1 MPFYILRNPAVNG
14 ERSNK
19 MAEFTP
25 ITTQEQLDKVIG
37 ERIAGVKAKY
47 EGFDDYKQKAKDYDT
62 LKLKA
67 DGFEQQ
73 IAALNKEINGD
84 GENLGYKKQLEEM
97 QGKLKGYE
105 TSSLKMR
112 IAHENGIPF
121 ELADKLSG
129 SDEEAIKKDAE
140 TMAKFL
146 KKKDVPP
153 LAGGDPQKI
162 DDKKT
167 AMKNMLANLKGE

>member
-1 MPFYILRNPAVNG
+1 
-14 ERSNK
+14 

-47 EGFDDYKQKAKDYDT
+47 EGFDDYKQKAEDYDA
-62 LKLKA
+62 LKA
-67 DGFEQQ
+67 KSDGFEIQ

-97 QGKLKGYE
+97 QSRIKGYE
-105 TSSLKMR
+105 TSSAKMK

-121 ELADKLSG
+121 ELAEKLSG
-129 SDEEAIKKDAE
+129 DDEEAIKKDAE
-140 TMAKFL
+140 AMAKFL
-146 KKKDVPP
+146 RKKDVPP
-153 LAGGDPQKI
+153 LAQSDPQHI
-162 DDKKT
+162 DDKKA

>member
-1 MPFYILRNPAVNG
+1 
-14 ERSNK
+14 

-47 EGFDDYKQKAKDYDT
+47 EGFDDYKKKAEDYDALKAKS
-62 LKLKA
+62 
-67 DGFEQQ
+67 DGFERQ
-73 IAALNKEINGD
+73 IATLNKEINGD
-84 GENLGYKKQLEEM
+84 GEKNLGYKKQLEEA
-97 QGKLKGYE
+97 QGKIKGYE

-112 IAHENGIPF
+112 IAHENGIPY
-121 ELADKLSG
+121 ELAGRLSG
-129 SDEEAIKKDAE
+129 SDEEEIKKDAE

-146 KKKDVPP
+146 RKKDVPP

-167 AMKNMLANLKGE
+167 AMKSMLASLKGE

>member
-1 MPFYILRNPAVNG
+1 
-14 ERSNK
+14 

-47 EGFDDYKQKAKDYDT
+47 EGFEDYKKKAEDYDA
-62 LKLKA
+62 LKEKS

-84 GENLGYKKQLEEM
+84 GEKNLGYKKQLEEA
-97 QGKLKGYE
+97 QGKIKEFE

-112 IAHENGIPF
+112 IAHENGIPY
-121 ELADKLSG
+121 ELAGRLSG

-140 TMAKFL
+140 TMAK
-146 KKKDVPP
+146 KKDVPP

-162 DDKKT
+162 DNKKT

>member
-14 ERSNK
+14 ERSNT
-19 MAEFTP
+19 MAFEP

-37 ERIAGVKAKY
+37 DRIAGVKAKY
-47 EGFDDYKQKAKDYDT
+47 EGFDDYKKKAEDYDA
-62 LKLKA
+62 LKKKA

-73 IAALNKEINGD
+73 VTALNKEINGD
-84 GENLGYKKQLEEM
+84 DENPGYKKQMEEM
-97 QGKLKGYE
+97 QGKIKKYE
-105 TSSLKMR
+105 TDSMKVR
-112 IAHENGIPF
+112 IANENGIPL
-121 ELADKLSG
+121 ELAERLSG
-129 SDEEAIKKDAE
+129 DDEESLKKDAE

-153 LAGGDPQKI
+153 LGQSEPQKM
-162 DDKKT
+162 DGKKA

>member
-1 MPFYILRNPAVNG
+1 M
-14 ERSNK
+14 E
-19 MAEFTP
+19 EFTP

-47 EGFDDYKQKAKDYDT
+47 EGFDDYKQKAEDYDA
-62 LKLKA
+62 LKLK
-67 DGFEQQ
+67 
-73 IAALNKEINGD
+73 
-84 GENLGYKKQLEEM
+84 
-97 QGKLKGYE
+97 
-105 TSSLKMR
+105 
-112 IAHENGIPF
+112 AHENGIPF

-162 DDKKT
+162 DNKKT

>member
-1 MPFYILRNPAVNG
+1 
-14 ERSNK
+14 

-47 EGFDDYKQKAKDYDT
+47 EGFDGYKKKAEDYDALKAKS
-62 LKLKA
+62 

-84 GENLGYKKQLEEM
+84 GEKNLGYKKQL
-97 QGKLKGYE
+97 
-105 TSSLKMR
+105 
-112 IAHENGIPF
+112 
-121 ELADKLSG
+121 
-129 SDEEAIKKDAE
+129 KDAE

-146 KKKDVPP
+146 RKKDVPP

-167 AMKNMLANLKGE
+167 AMKGMLASLKGE

>member
-67 DGFEQQ
+67 KDYDT
-73 IAALNKEINGD
+73 L
-84 GENLGYKKQLEEM
+84 KKQLEEM

>member
-1 MPFYILRNPAVNG
+1 
-14 ERSNK
+14 

-47 EGFDDYKQKAKDYDT
+47 EGFDGYKKKAEDYDALKAKS
-62 LKLKA
+62 
-67 DGFEQQ
+67 DGFE
-73 IAALNKEINGD
+73 
-84 GENLGYKKQLEEM
+84 KQLEEA
-97 QGKLKGYE
+97 QGKIKGYE

-112 IAHENGIPF
+112 IAHENGIPY
-121 ELADKLSG
+121 ELAGRLSG
-129 SDEEAIKKDAE
+129 SDEEEIKKDAE

-146 KKKDVPP
+146 RKKDVPP

-167 AMKNMLANLKGE
+167 AMKGMLASLKGE